1 MNIDD
6 ARRIIAEAAPASE
19 AEVEAGRQ
27 RLMTDPNEARLGYM
41 ALMTMAADDPAM
53 NRVADVLIK
62 STLMRLILDAMERD
76 DAYALAVGRMLAD
89 LMTPRRVPRGKP
101 GKKARAA

>member
-27 RLMTDPNEARLGYM
+27 RLMTDPKEARLGYM
-41 ALMTMAADDPAM
+41 ALMTMAADDPQMDRA
-53 NRVADVLIK
+53 ADLHAYTAIHEECSPISAASVE
-62 STLMRLILDAMERD
+62 RL
-76 DAYALAVGRMLAD
+76 ALAVGRMLAD
-89 LMTPRRVPRGKP
+89 L
-101 GKKARAA
+101 

>member
-27 RLMTDPNEARLGYM
+27 RLMTGPTEARLGYM
-41 ALMTMAADDPAM
+41 ALMTMAADDPQMDRA
-53 NRVADVLIK
+53 ADVLLK
-62 STLMRLILDAMERD
+62 SACMRLVLDAMERD
-76 DAYALAVGRMLAD
+76 DAFALAVGRMLAD
-89 LMTPRRVPRGKP
+89 M
-101 GKKARAA
+101 